1 MLIMYSQN
9 RIQGSNMISCDSM
22 GKEDFRDFKV
32 RIKKH
37 RSDPQVLKIL
47 KVGIHLGKEQEMGEI
62 FITKQQLAEV
72 QTVKN
77 TSKLHFTSFTMT
89 SVAENSRKTRIIGL
103 KKNFG
108 KISLKILIREM
119 EISNSRQS
127 MICLTRETPISLN
140 TEDL

>member
-1 MLIMYSQN
+1 
-9 RIQGSNMISCDSM
+9 MISCDSTD
-22 GKEDFRDFKV
+22 KEDFKDFKV

-62 FITKQQLAEV
+62 SITKQQLEEV
-72 QTVKN
+72 QMAKN